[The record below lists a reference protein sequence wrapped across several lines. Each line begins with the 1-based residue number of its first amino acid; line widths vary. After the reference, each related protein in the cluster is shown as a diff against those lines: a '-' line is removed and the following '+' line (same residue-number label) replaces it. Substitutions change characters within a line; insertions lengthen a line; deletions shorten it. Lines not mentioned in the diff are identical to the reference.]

1 MVKTILVGIW
11 VIAVLGGTSWFFA
24 NAASQASNT
33 DEGPKAAYFGGL
45 DYIKV
50 DTLVIPS
57 VRENAIH
64 GYFVLDAVYTMKE
77 SKKSEVSIPIEYLL
91 KDILTE
97 FIYGNTDIDANRLE
111 KFDKRK
117 FQTEMVAAINEKL
130 GEKVVYE
137 VLIQKFDFISKEE
150 IRDIQIRR
158 S

>member
-1 MVKTILVGIW
+1 MLKTLLVGIW
-11 VIAVLGGTSWFFA
+11 SIALLGGTSWFFA
-24 NAASQASNT
+24 NAANPGPEGAG
-33 DEGPKAAYFGGL
+33 GPKAAYFGGL
-45 DYIKV
+45 DYIKL

-64 GYFVLDAVYTMKE
+64 GYFILDAVYTMKE
-77 SKKSEVSIPIEYLL
+77 SKKSEISVPIEYLL

-97 FIYGNTDIDANRLE
+97 IIYGNTDIDANRLDKFE
-111 KFDKRK
+111 KKK
-117 FQTEMVAAINEKL
+117 FQTEMVAKINEKL
-130 GEKVVYE
+130 GDKVIYE